1 MSNPPGEF
9 VWYELTT
16 RDADGAQAF
25 HAALLGST
33 YANSG
38 QAARDYRTIPL
49 RQGEILFGPSEIP
62 GGNDI
67 ITGGD
72 PQGAAFSLAGPRS

>member
-1 MSNPPGEF
+1 MSNRPGEF
-9 VWYELTT
+9 VWYELMT

-25 HAALLGST
+25 YAALLGST
-33 YANSG
+33 YAHSG
-38 QAARDYRTIPL
+38 QAAHDDCTISL